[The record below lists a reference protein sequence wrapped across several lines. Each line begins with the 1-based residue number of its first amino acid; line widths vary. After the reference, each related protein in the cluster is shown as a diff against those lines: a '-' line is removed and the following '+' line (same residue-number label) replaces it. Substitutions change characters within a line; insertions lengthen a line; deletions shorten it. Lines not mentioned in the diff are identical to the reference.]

1 MPISTTTQEQK
12 NHAMAA
18 LIEELIA
25 RGTDMVSLGE
35 AAKLRLLG
43 SQSLH
48 MHPADYRV
56 RCARAVDELV
66 APQDIVVSEPTKSL

>member
-1 MPISTTTQEQK
+1 
-12 NHAMAA
+12 MAA

-25 RGTDMVSLGE
+25 RGTDMTSLGE

-66 APQDIVVSEPTKSL
+66 APQDAIRPEPVKPQ